1 VQESFEIISSS
12 GNYAVTIGSNL
23 LAGVIATNVNVIF
36 LIDERLQNVLPPS
49 ITKRIV
55 VEASESRKSLEAMPE
70 IILAL
75 RELGANRSSHLI
87 AIGGGVI
94 QDIATF
100 AASVYMRGIRWTYM
114 PTTLLGMADS
124 CIGGKSS
131 INVVG
136 YKNLIGNFYPPEEV
150 VIDVDF
156 IRTLDAEQ
164 VIGGLFEAVKI
175 CYARGYRPFVDY
187 LAEGPTWPLSADVA
201 QRLLTRSLRTKKWFI
216 ETDEFDQKE
225 RLLLNLGH
233 TFGHALE
240 AATDFGVSHGVAVGI
255 GMLIAI
261 DYARRRGR
269 LTETGLEQAAQ
280 LETHV
285 RDMMALVVTSG
296 VRWPQVDLS
305 AVMRKFDTDK
315 KHRSDI
321 YRVVMPIGDGALEL
335 VSEPRDDSTREHL
348 RLSYQ
353 TVFAELGF
361 ATDAEAAVASA
372 AA

>member
-1 VQESFEIISSS
+1 MQESFEIVSSS
-12 GNYAVTIGSNL
+12 GNYAVTIGRDL
-23 LAGVIATNVNVIF
+23 LTGMIATNPAAIF
-36 LIDERLQNVLPPS
+36 LIDERLQSTLPPS
-49 ITKRIV
+49 VAKRIV
-55 VEASESRKSLEAMPE
+55 VEATERRKSLEVMPE

-100 AASVYMRGIRWTYM
+100 AASIYMRGIRWTYM

-131 INVVG
+131 INVLG
-136 YKNLIGNFYPPEEV
+136 YKNLVGNFYPPEEV

-156 IRTLDAEQ
+156 MRTLDAEQ

-175 CYARGYRPFVDY
+175 CYARGHQPFVDY
-187 LAEGPTWPLSADVA
+187 LAECPSWPLEADVA

-240 AATDFGVSHGVAVGI
+240 SATNFGVSHGVAVGI

-261 DYARRRGR
+261 DYAQRRDR
-269 LTETGLEQAAQ
+269 LSSKGHERAAQ
-280 LETHV
+280 LEEHV
-285 RDMMALVVTSG
+285 RAMMSLVTAHG
-296 VRWPQVDLS
+296 VRWPDVDLRE
-305 AVMRKFDTDK
+305 VMRKFENDK
-315 KHRSDI
+315 KHRSDA
-321 YRVVMPIGDGALEL
+321 YRVVLPISDGTLDL
-335 VSEPRDDSTREHL
+335 VSEPRDNMTRQHL
-348 RLSYQ
+348 RISYE
-353 TVFAELGF
+353 TVFASLGIVTRVET
-361 ATDAEAAVASA
+361 TDALG
-372 AA
+372 

>member
-1 VQESFEIISSS
+1 VQESFEIVSSS
-12 GNYAVTIGSNL
+12 GNYAVTIGRDL
-23 LAGVIATNVNVIF
+23 LAGVVALDPNAIF
-36 LIDERLQNVLPPS
+36 LIDERLQNALPPS
-49 ITKRIV
+49 AVKRIV
-55 VEASESRKSLEAMPE
+55 VEAAESRKSLEVMPE

-75 RELGANRSSHLI
+75 REHGANRSSHLI

-100 AASVYMRGIRWTYM
+100 AASIYMRGIRWTYM

-131 INVVG
+131 INVLG

-175 CYARGYRPFVDY
+175 CYARGQRPFADY
-187 LAEGPTWPLSADVA
+187 LAEGPTWPLAADVA

-261 DYARRRGR
+261 DYARRRDR
-269 LTETGLEQAAQ
+269 LTGKGHECAAQ
-280 LETHV
+280 LEEHV
-285 RDMMALVVTSG
+285 TTMMNLVVASG
-296 VRWPQVDLS
+296 VQWPDVDLS
-305 AVMRKFDTDK
+305 KVMQKFDNDK
-315 KHRSDI
+315 KHRSDV
-321 YRVVMPIGDGALEL
+321 YRVVLPIGDGALEL
-335 VSEPRDDSTREHL
+335 ISEPRDDITREHL
-348 RLSYQ
+348 HASYAA
-353 TVFAELGF
+353 VFAGLGI
-361 ATDAEAAVASA
+361 AMRAEAANALA
-372 AA
+372 